1 MTSTSEINFFD
12 PAAFADGRA
21 EDWLTHLRKNAPVW
35 RHPDPTGGPGV
46 WMITK
51 HEDVR
56 MISRT
61 PEIFSAD
68 RDNGGINGMSLAEME
83 QLRRNAV
90 GTGKMFIHMDPP
102 EHGPYRKNLQ
112 PGLSHRVVDRY
123 TRDIQAITGRVLDR
137 AIGQGRFDFVGEVA
151 AEIPLNLVADILGV
165 PDEDRHWLFEHVEN
179 NKTPPTPELYLDEA
193 YMKRS
198 QDSIKA
204 IRAYGEELIK
214 LRAAEPAEDLVT
226 RLALGKVN
234 GERVPLSNNVSNFHM
249 LWGAGAET
257 TRTALAWGMY
267 AFLRH
272 PEQYQLVRDNP
283 SLLDGPAVDEILRWA
298 SPVHRFR
305 RNVMEDVDLRGE
317 RLAKGDGVMIW
328 YSSANR
334 DDEVF
339 ADPFVFD
346 VTRDPNPH
354 LAFGGGGPHF
364 CMGNHLAKLELKLVF
379 GEIIRRVPNPRL
391 LAEPRRF
398 KNSFFRGIES
408 LPVDFS

>member
-1 MTSTSEINFFD
+1 MTSISDINFFD
-12 PAAFADGRA
+12 PEAFADGRA
-21 EDWLTHLRKNAPVW
+21 EEWLTYLRANAPVW

-83 QLRRNAV
+83 QLRKAAV

-102 EHGPYRKNLQ
+102 EHGPYRKNLS
-112 PGLSHRVVDRY
+112 PGFSHRVIDRY
-123 TRDIQAITGRVLDR
+123 AEDIQTITDHVLDR
-137 AIGQGRFDFVGEVA
+137 AMEKGHFDFISEIA
-151 AEIPLNLVADILGV
+151 CEIPLNLVADVLGV
-165 PDEDRHWLFEHVEN
+165 PEEDRHALFEHVEN
-179 NKTPPTPELYLDEA
+179 NKTPPSPELYRDEEF
-193 YMKRS
+193 MKTS
-198 QDSIKA
+198 QDAIKA
-204 IRAYGEELIK
+204 IRSYGEALLK
-214 LRAAEPAEDLVT
+214 KRAIEPADDVVT
-226 RLALGKVN
+226 RLALGQVN
-234 GERVPLSNNVSNFHM
+234 GEPVPLANNVSNFHM

-267 AFLRH
+267 AFMKH
-272 PEQYQLVRDNP
+272 PDQYQLVREDP

-305 RNVMEDVDLRGE
+305 RNVMADFELRGQK
-317 RLAKGDGVMIW
+317 LSKGDGVMVW

-334 DDEVF
+334 DEEVF
-339 ADPFVFD
+339 SDPFTFD
-346 VTRDPNPH
+346 VTRTPNPH

-379 GEIIRRVPNPRL
+379 GEIVRRVP
-391 LAEPRRF
+391 EPKMLTTPERF
-398 KNSFFRGIES
+398 RNTFFRGIS
-408 LPVDFS
+408 SMQVDFT